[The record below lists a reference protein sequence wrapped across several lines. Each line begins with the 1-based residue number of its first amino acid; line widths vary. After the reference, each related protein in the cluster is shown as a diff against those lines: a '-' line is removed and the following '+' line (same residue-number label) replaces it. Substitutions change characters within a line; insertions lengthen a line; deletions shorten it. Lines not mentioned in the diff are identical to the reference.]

1 MIHRPL
7 LYTRT
12 QRRCTCSR
20 KGLHLFP
27 SKKLSCFVELLLLS
41 LRQLTANHNHWTR
54 LRTQPAACK
63 NTNKLYRTLHLHL
76 CSWQMMSQSD
86 LQDDVKKIPA
96 IFICLFWVCLFVCA
110 AGSGRVPYWGWR
122 GGLGWLLQ
130 DEVPLGPFLGP
141 PAFLESVHNLP
152 AAGQT
157 YSWQHT
163 VICIVLFIENKNIFK
178 DISGK
183 LYIH

>member
-1 MIHRPL
+1 MNIS
-7 LYTRT
+7 LYLMLWYTAHSFT
-12 QRRCTCSR
+12 QELKGDVPALEKDCTC
-20 KGLHLFP
+20 FP
-27 SKKLSCFVELLLLS
+27 PRSWAALLSCFCWVCVSWLPITTTGPVS
-41 LRQLTANHNHWTR
+41 
-54 LRTQPAACK
+54 RTQPAACK
-63 NTNKLYRTLHLHL
+63 NANKLYRTLHLHL

-122 GGLGWLLQ
+122 GAWGWLLQ

-157 YSWQHT
+157 YS
-163 VICIVLFIENKNIFK
+163 
-178 DISGK
+178 
-183 LYIH
+183 